1 VGISWRRDQT
11 DIKVRGQWKYL
22 SRAVDKDGNSIDFL
36 LTAKSATKAGLGF
49 LGQAIPNNRTSV
61 KINIDQNGSNTAAI
75 EA

>member
-1 VGISWRRDQT
+1 M
-11 DIKVRGQWKYL
+11 

-36 LTAKSATKAGLGF
+36 LMAKSATKAGLGF

-75 EA
+75 EAYNEECDQAIEIRQCKYSKLN